1 MLDYNSSDEKYLIR
15 KVKSSRDRARMK
27 KDKETPARESGN
39 KRQGYEGN

>member
-15 KVKSSRDRARMK
+15 KVKSSRDRARKK
-27 KDKETPARESGN
+27 KDKETPARESGK